1 MNSTSISKLSPRL
14 IARSE
19 PAVITDRQILPATNL
34 RFALAGIC
42 LGLALVLLPFPGVS
56 QTAIEPRTN
65 LYGIFDVPADCR
77 AFNAIDALGVGW
89 VRQQWQMGD
98 PRSMRKLDVLVRSLP
113 MLITRGAGLWLTIY
127 HRDRSN
133 ADESGTVGYARAG
146 RGGFPPVDMSLYQA
160 RLEEAVRSLTG
171 AIQGTGTSPGKW
183 LVIQIN
189 NEVVPRDVGGQD
201 RASRFWHGTSDQYLA
216 ILGAAYEA
224 VKRADPN
231 VPVAVGGISSAA
243 MELILDGEQRVA
255 HWYDHLLREGSFDW
269 ADTHLRHR
277 IDDIPAKVAW
287 VQARWNGPIA
297 ATEVA
302 GPDPRVEPYS
312 ERGQAEDLT
321 ARMTIARDSGIDR
334 LFWAGLAEN
343 PHVAEIYRKEGLI
356 ERGTWRSKAAFSAY
370 MQLIGRR

>member
-1 MNSTSISKLSPRL
+1 M
-14 IARSE
+14 
-19 PAVITDRQILPATNL
+19 
-34 RFALAGIC
+34 
-42 LGLALVLLPFPGVS
+42 
-56 QTAIEPRTN
+56 
-65 LYGIFDVPADCR
+65 
-77 AFNAIDALGVGW
+77 
-89 VRQQWQMGD
+89 
-98 PRSMRKLDVLVRSLP
+98 LVRNLP
-113 MLITRGAGLWLTIY
+113 MLITRGAGLWLTVY

-133 ADESGTVGYARAG
+133 ADERGTVGYARAG
-146 RGGFPPVDMSLYQA
+146 RGRFPPVDMSLYQA
-160 RLEEAVRSLTG
+160 RLKEAVRSLTG

-189 NEVVPRDVGGQD
+189 NEVIPRDVGGKD

-216 ILGAAYEA
+216 ILVAAYEA

-243 MELILDGEQRVA
+243 MGLILDGEQRVA
-255 HWYDHLLREGSFDW
+255 HWYDRLLREGSFDW
-269 ADTHLRHR
+269 ADIHLRHR

-334 LFWAGLAEN
+334 LLWAGLAEN